1 MYVFIGCAVHAGVVK
16 TLHIWHSKSEQVYII
31 LLSITD
37 TFEIKLKT
45 IFTIAVV
52 IFHDNFF
59 FCFWYLDCWRIMSLL
74 KLSFQKQITA
84 SLKGLFLCHLKNSFA
99 DYLCVFL
106 IKINIVLTVLQLIKW
121 LSNPWFALCSEPSDL
136 ILTSCMTVCPW
147 KLPTVGM
154 FVNNYL
160 INTTT
165 GQCSFLPKPHHSN
178 K

>member
-1 MYVFIGCAVHAGVVK
+1 MYVFIGCAVHAGGAK
-16 TLHIWHSKSEQVYII
+16 TLQIWHSKFQNEQDYII

-37 TFEIKLKT
+37 TFQITLET

-59 FCFWYLDCWRIMSLL
+59 FCFWYPDCWRIMSLL

-84 SLKGLFLCHLKNSFA
+84 SWKGLLLCHLKNSFA

-106 IKINIVLTVLQLIKW
+106 IKINIVLTALQLIKW
-121 LSNPWFALCSEPSDL
+121 LSNPWLALCSEPSDL
-136 ILTSCMTVCPW
+136 SSHLAWLCALESSLQLVCLL
-147 KLPTVGM
+147 K
-154 FVNNYL
+154 
-160 INTTT
+160 NTTT
-165 GQCSFLPKPHHSN
+165 GQCSFHPKPYHSI